1 MAGKIIEI
9 HDPVSKDSIELT
21 DKENKQYQGI
31 LNIALDLEEKHKK
44 TREEIQEEYRKFLKR
59 NEQHYKKYKELEA
72 ELKEGRSQLKISTLL
87 IIWPITQYSQ
97 NSYSL
102 KIS

>member
-44 TREEIQEEYRKFLKR
+44 AREEIQEEYRKF
-59 NEQHYKKYKELEA
+59 
-72 ELKEGRSQLKISTLL
+72 
-87 IIWPITQYSQ
+87 
-97 NSYSL
+97 
-102 KIS
+102 

>member
-31 LNIALDLEEKHKK
+31 LNIALDLEEKHKN
-44 TREEIQEEYRKFLKR
+44 TWLLCRSISLAASSIRSGSSDRGTQF
-59 NEQHYKKYKELEA
+59 LEA
-72 ELKEGRSQLKISTLL
+72 GIHEGCYVHRGRIHLGQWQVKL
-87 IIWPITQYSQ
+87 Q
-97 NSYSL
+97 
-102 KIS
+102 